1 MSFKVFYYL
10 IDNFDTRQLPF
21 IRRNVHLCAQ
31 KAYRCKLKVKKMAN
45 LDFHIVKRIREQ
57 IAKGGDRIALKHKV
71 SDMWNGISWK
81 QFGQQV
87 DALSLALLAQGLR
100 VQDKIG
106 IFSNNMPQWT
116 VADFAAL
123 QLRAV
128 TVPIYPTSTPAQS
141 SYILQNADVRV
152 LFVGEQ
158 AQFDAAVTIFEEC
171 EQLELIVAMSD
182 GIELGEHAFA
192 MSWNQFIA
200 QGSVEKQAELEER
213 IEQANFDDLLTLIY
227 TSGTTGQPKGVMLDY
242 ANIAAQLEGHDLRL
256 SLTEEDVSLCFLPL
270 SHVFERAWTFYVL
283 YKGATNCY
291 LQDTMQVRDALS
303 EVRPTVMSAVPRFYE
318 KIFSAIHEKVA
329 KAPFIRKVMFT
340 WAVNMGAK
348 MAVCH
353 QEGRKPSIALKKAYA
368 LADKLVLSKLRAL
381 LGGRI
386 NFMPCGGAKLDET
399 IGRFFHAIGINVKL
413 GYGMTETTATISCW
427 DDKCFNPDSIGM
439 AMPGAQVKIGENN
452 EILVR
457 GPMVMRGYYKMPEET
472 AKTFDEHGFLKTGD
486 AGHIDENGNLFITD
500 RIKELMKTSNG
511 KYIAPQMVEGTIGK
525 DHFIEQIAVI
535 ADTRK
540 FVSALIVPC
549 YDSLEEYAKE
559 LNIKYHDRVELIKHH
574 QIVEMLEQRVNDLQ
588 KELAKFEQVKKF
600 KLLPKAF
607 SMDEGELTPTQKLRR
622 KVINDKYQDEIEEMY
637 TDKSDKK

>member
-1 MSFKVFYYL
+1 M
-10 IDNFDTRQLPF
+10 T
-21 IRRNVHLCAQ
+21 
-31 KAYRCKLKVKKMAN
+31 N
-45 LDFHIVKRIREQ
+45 LDFHVVKRIREQ
-57 IAKGGDRIALKHKV
+57 IAKSGDRIALKHKV
-71 SDMWNGISWK
+71 GDMWNGISWK

-87 DALSLALLAQGLR
+87 DALSLALLTHNIK

-106 IFSNNMPQWT
+106 IFANNMPQWT
-116 VADFAAL
+116 IADIAAL
-123 QLRAV
+123 QARAV
-128 TVPIYPTSTPAQS
+128 TVPIYPTNTAAQS
-141 SYILQNADVRV
+141 SYILQNADVRI

-158 AQFDAAVTIFEEC
+158 AQLDAAISIFEQC
-171 EQLELIVAMSD
+171 PQLELIVVMSD
-182 GIELGEHAFA
+182 DISTGLPSFVRTWQQFLAAADGAMQSELD
-192 MSWNQFIA
+192 
-200 QGSVEKQAELEER
+200 ER
-213 IEQANFDDLLTLIY
+213 LANANIDDLLTLIY

-242 ANIAAQLEGHDLRL
+242 RNIAAQLEGHDSRL
-256 SLTEEDVSLCFLPL
+256 SLTQDDVSLCFLPL

-283 YKGATNCY
+283 YRGATNCY
-291 LQDTMQVRDALS
+291 LQDTMQVREALS
-303 EVRPTVMSAVPRFYE
+303 EVRPTVMCAVPRFYE

-329 KAPFIRKVMFT
+329 KAPMIRKVLFT

-348 MAVCH
+348 MAACA
-353 QEGRKPSIALKKAYA
+353 QEGREPSLVLKKSHQ

-399 IGRFFHAIGINVKL
+399 IGRFFHAMGINVKL
-413 GYGMTETTATISCW
+413 GYGMTETTATVSCW
-427 DDKCFNPDSIGM
+427 GDNSFNPDSIGT

-486 AGHIDENGNLFITD
+486 AGHIDEDGHLFITD
-500 RIKELMKTSNG
+500 RIKELMKTSGG
-511 KYIAPQMVEGTIGK
+511 KYIAPQMIEGAIGK

-574 QIVEMLEQRVNDLQ
+574 QVVEMLEKRVNDLQ

-637 TDKSDKK
+637 TDNAVKK

>member
-1 MSFKVFYYL
+1 MS
-10 IDNFDTRQLPF
+10 
-21 IRRNVHLCAQ
+21 
-31 KAYRCKLKVKKMAN
+31 N

-57 IAKGGDRIALKHKV
+57 IAKGGDRIALKHKE

-87 DALSLALLAQGLR
+87 DALSLALLAQGFR

-123 QLRAV
+123 QLRGV
-128 TVPIYPTSTPAQS
+128 TVPIYPTNTAAQS
-141 SYILQNADVRV
+141 AYILQNADVKV

-158 AQFDAAVTIFEEC
+158 PQFDAAVSIFEEC

-182 GIELGEHAFA
+182 NIDIGEFSFALHWEQFVAKGAPQYQTELDQRLAD
-192 MSWNQFIA
+192 
-200 QGSVEKQAELEER
+200 V
-213 IEQANFDDLLTLIY
+213 NFDDLLTLIY

-242 ANIAAQLEGHDLRL
+242 ANIAAQLEGHDQRL

-303 EVRPTVMSAVPRFYE
+303 EIRPTVMSAVPRFYE

-353 QEGRKPSIALKKAYA
+353 QEGRKPSIALKKAYG

-549 YDSLEEYAKE
+549 FDSLEEYAKE

>member
-1 MSFKVFYYL
+1 
-10 IDNFDTRQLPF
+10 
-21 IRRNVHLCAQ
+21 
-31 KAYRCKLKVKKMAN
+31 MAN
-45 LDFHIVKRIREQ
+45 LDFHIVKKIREQ
-57 IAKGGDRIALKHKV
+57 IAKGGSRTALKHKV
-71 SDMWNGISWK
+71 ESVWQSISWK
-81 QFGQQV
+81 QFGEQV
-87 DALSLALLAQGLR
+87 DAISLALLAQGLR

-116 VADFAAL
+116 IADIAAM
-123 QLRAV
+123 QVRGV
-128 TVPIYPTSTPAQS
+128 TVPIYPTNTAAQS
-141 SYILQNADVRV
+141 AYILQNADVKV

-158 AQFDAAVTIFEEC
+158 AQFDAAVSIFEQC
-171 EQLELIVAMSD
+171 EQLELLVAMSND
-182 GIELGEHAFA
+182 IDLKDHEFAISWQDFIAKGEQAEHAD
-192 MSWNQFIA
+192 
-200 QGSVEKQAELEER
+200 LEQR
-213 IEQANFDDLLTLIY
+213 INDANFEDLFTLIY

-242 ANIAAQLEGHDLRL
+242 ANIAAQLQGHDQRL
-256 SLTEEDVSLCFLPL
+256 SLSEQDVSLCFLPL

-303 EVRPTVMSAVPRFYE
+303 EVRPTVMCAVPRFYE
-318 KIFSAIHEKVA
+318 KIFSAIHEKVS
-329 KAPFIRKVMFT
+329 KAPFIRKVLFT

-353 QEGRKPSIALKKAYA
+353 QEGRKPSFMLKKAHK
-368 LADKLVLSKLRAL
+368 LANKLVLSKLRAL

-427 DDKCFNPDSIGM
+427 DDKCFDPDSIGM
-439 AMPGAQVKIGENN
+439 SMPGAQVKIGENN

-472 AKTFDEHGFLKTGD
+472 EKTFDEHGFLKTGD
-486 AGHIDENGNLFITD
+486 AGHINEDGNLFITD
-500 RIKELMKTSNG
+500 RIKELMKTSGG
-511 KYIAPQMVEGTIGK
+511 KYIAPQMIEGAIGK

-549 YDSLEEYAKE
+549 FDSLEEYAKSVSYTH
-559 LNIKYHDRVELIKHH
+559 LT
-574 QIVEMLEQRVNDLQ
+574 
-588 KELAKFEQVKKF
+588 
-600 KLLPKAF
+600 LPTNR
-607 SMDEGELTPTQKLRR
+607 E
-622 KVINDKYQDEIEEMY
+622 V
-637 TDKSDKK
+637 

>member
-1 MSFKVFYYL
+1 
-10 IDNFDTRQLPF
+10 
-21 IRRNVHLCAQ
+21 
-31 KAYRCKLKVKKMAN
+31 MAN
-45 LDFHIVKRIREQ
+45 LDFHIVKRIRDQ
-57 IAKGGDRIALKHKV
+57 IAQGNDRIALKHKV
-71 SDMWNGISWK
+71 GNVWNGISWK

-87 DALSLALLAQGLR
+87 DSLSLALLAQGIR

-106 IFSNNMPQWT
+106 IFSNNMPRWT
-116 VADFAAL
+116 IADFASL
-123 QLRAV
+123 QVRAV
-128 TVPIYPTSTPAQS
+128 TVPIYPTNTAAQS

-158 AQFDAAVTIFEEC
+158 PQFDAAVSIFDEC
-171 EQLELIVAMSD
+171 EKLELVVALSD
-182 GIELGEHAFA
+182 DIDIGEHQFA
-192 MSWNQFIA
+192 ISWQRFIGNA
-200 QGSVEKQAELEER
+200 DSTQQPELDLR
-213 IEQANFDDLLTLIY
+213 LEQANLDDLLTLIY

-242 ANIAAQLEGHDLRL
+242 ANIGAQLEGHDQRL
-256 SLTEEDVSLCFLPL
+256 SLSQDDVSLSFLPL
-270 SHVFERAWTFYVL
+270 SHVYERAWTFYVL

-303 EVRPTVMSAVPRFYE
+303 EVRPTVMCAVPRFYE

-329 KAPFIRKVMFT
+329 KAPFIRKVLFT

-348 MAVCH
+348 MAVAH
-353 QEGRKPSIALKKAYA
+353 QEGRKPSIALKKAHA

-413 GYGMTETTATISCW
+413 GYGMTETTATVSCW

-472 AKTFDEHGFLKTGD
+472 AKTFDENGFLKTGD

-500 RIKELMKTSNG
+500 RIKELMKTSGG
-511 KYIAPQMVEGTIGK
+511 KYIAPQMIEGAIGK

-559 LNIKYHDRVELIKHH
+559 LNIKYHDRVELIRHN
-574 QIVEMLEQRVNDLQ
+574 QIVEMLEKRVNDLQ
-588 KELAKFEQVKKF
+588 QELAKFEQVKKF

-607 SMDEGELTPTQKLRR
+607 SMDDGELTPTQKLRR

-637 TDKSDKK
+637 NDKPEKK

>member
-1 MSFKVFYYL
+1 
-10 IDNFDTRQLPF
+10 
-21 IRRNVHLCAQ
+21 
-31 KAYRCKLKVKKMAN
+31 MAN
-45 LDFHIVKRIREQ
+45 LDFHIVKRIRDQ

-71 SDMWNGISWK
+71 GNMWNGISWK

-87 DALSLALLAQGLR
+87 DSLSLALLAQGIR

-128 TVPIYPTSTPAQS
+128 TVPIYPTNTAAQS
-141 SYILQNADVRV
+141 AYILQDADVRV

-158 AQFDAAVTIFEEC
+158 PQFDAAVSIFDEC
-171 EQLELIVAMSD
+171 EQLELIVAMSGD
-182 GIELGEHAFA
+182 IDLGEHQFA
-192 MSWNQFIA
+192 ISWQQLIA
-200 QGSVEKQAELEER
+200 NADEEHQVELDNR
-213 IEQANFDDLLTLIY
+213 LEQANFDDLLTLIY

-242 ANIAAQLEGHDLRL
+242 ANIGSQLEGHDTRL
-256 SLTEEDVSLCFLPL
+256 SLSESDVSLCFLPL

-303 EVRPTVMSAVPRFYE
+303 EVQPTVMCAVPRFYE

-329 KAPFIRKVMFT
+329 KAPFIRKVLFT

-353 QEGRKPSIALKKAYA
+353 QEGRKPSLMLKKSHA

-381 LGGRI
+381 LGGKI

-399 IGRFFHAIGINVKL
+399 IGRFFHAMGINVKL
-413 GYGMTETTATISCW
+413 GYGMTETTATVSCW

-439 AMPGAQVKIGENN
+439 SMPGAQVKIGENN

-574 QIVEMLEQRVNDLQ
+574 QIVEMLEARVNELQ

-607 SMDEGELTPTQKLRR
+607 SMDDGELTPTQKLRR

-637 TDKSDKK
+637 SDKAEKK

>member
-1 MSFKVFYYL
+1 
-10 IDNFDTRQLPF
+10 
-21 IRRNVHLCAQ
+21 
-31 KAYRCKLKVKKMAN
+31 MAN

-71 SDMWNGISWK
+71 GNMWNGISWK

-87 DALSLALLAQGLR
+87 DELSLALLAQGFQ

-116 VADFAAL
+116 IADFAAL
-123 QLRAV
+123 QLRGV
-128 TVPIYPTSTPAQS
+128 TVPIYPTNTAAQS
-141 SYILQNADVRV
+141 AYILQNADVKV

-158 AQFDAAVTIFEEC
+158 PQFDAAVSIFEEC
-171 EQLELIVAMSD
+171 EQLELIVAMSESID
-182 GIELGEHAFA
+182 IGENEFA
-192 MSWNQFIA
+192 LHWKQFVA
-200 QGSVEKQAELEER
+200 KGDKQESHELEQR
-213 IEQANFDDLLTLIY
+213 LSDANFDDLLTLIY
-227 TSGTTGQPKGVMLDY
+227 TSGTTGLPKGVMLDY
-242 ANIAAQLEGHDLRL
+242 ANIGAQLEGHDQRL
-256 SLTEEDVSLCFLPL
+256 SLTEDDVSLCFLPL

-353 QEGRKPSIALKKAYA
+353 QEGRKPSLVLKKAYK

-427 DDKCFNPDSIGM
+427 DDQCFNPDSIGM

-486 AGHIDENGNLFITD
+486 AGHIDVNGNLFITD

-549 YDSLEEYAKE
+549 FDSLEEYAKE

-607 SMDEGELTPTQKLRR
+607 SMDDGELTPTQKLRR

-637 TDKSDKK
+637 TDKTDNK